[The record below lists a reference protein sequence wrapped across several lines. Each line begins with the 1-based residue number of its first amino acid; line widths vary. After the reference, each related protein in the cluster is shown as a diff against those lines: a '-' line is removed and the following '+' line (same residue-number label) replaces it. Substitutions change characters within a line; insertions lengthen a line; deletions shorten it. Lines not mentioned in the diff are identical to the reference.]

1 MIKQKL
7 FLKIQYI
14 KNIYIMLILEIILTI
29 IAWGKG
35 WRWFSLI
42 PVGVALSIGFML
54 GINEV
59 NMDALGSTTLFIE
72 ILVTIALILMI
83 IYPKKKKEYGSTN

>member
-1 MIKQKL
+1 
-7 FLKIQYI
+7 
-14 KNIYIMLILEIILTI
+14 MLILEIILTI